1 MMTSQDLINTLPNNA
16 DWAVRA
22 VEIMLQAAIESGAS
36 DLHILCQK
44 DRVVARGR
52 RDCGLFAICEIPLE
66 RRDLLIGRL
75 KALSGLAAFIHN
87 EPQDGRI
94 EWPEDIKGEPRAGKP
109 KSASAT
115 AKAGPARMLRVSF
128 LPTINGQNVV
138 IRFPESAAEEMALD
152 GLGMPP
158 EVHAGICGLLARQEG
173 TILLTGPSSSG
184 KTTTMYAM
192 LRHLYAAHGDR
203 LNFVTIEDPV
213 ECNLGFAAQVQIN
226 EAQDL
231 TFGRALRAS
240 LRQDPNILMI
250 GEIRDE
256 ETAIT
261 AIQAGMTGHLVIS
274 TLHAGRAARVFTRL
288 LSMGIASYLVASALS
303 GSVAQRLARVLCAK
317 CRRPA
322 PPDTGGGFIAVGC
335 DECGGTGYQRRAG
348 LFELVL
354 VTEHLRELILARA
367 TADQIAAEASHSQIG
382 DLTRKARSLCEIG
395 AISRA
400 ELEFLA
406 AGTSD

>member
-1 MMTSQDLINTLPNNA
+1 MTTTQDFINTLPNNP

-22 VEIMLQAAIESGAS
+22 VEILVGAAIKSSAS

-44 DRVVARGR
+44 DRLVARGR
-52 RDCGLFAICEIPLE
+52 RDGGLFQIAELPLE

-75 KALSGLAAFIHN
+75 KALAGLAAFIRN

-94 EWPEDIKGEPRAGKP
+94 EWPEEVLGEARSSKTRNSAAAA
-109 KSASAT
+109 KS
-115 AKAGPARMLRVSF
+115 GPARLLRISF

-138 IRFPESAAEEMALD
+138 VRFPESTAEELALD
-152 GLGMPP
+152 ALGMPA
-158 EVHAGICGLLARQEG
+158 EVYSGVCGLLSRQEG

-192 LRHLYAAHGDR
+192 LRRLNATHGDR

-213 ECNLGFAAQVQIN
+213 ECNLGFAAQVQVN
-226 EAQDL
+226 EAQEL
-231 TFGRALRAS
+231 TFGRALRAA
-240 LRQDPNILMI
+240 LRQDPNVLMI

-288 LSMGIASYLVASALS
+288 LSMGIPSYLVASALS
-303 GSVAQRLARVLCAK
+303 GAVAQRLARVLCAK

-322 PPDTGGGFIAVGC
+322 PSEVGGFMAAGC
-335 DECGGTGYQRRAG
+335 DECAGTGYQRRAG

-354 VTEHLRELILARA
+354 VTEHLRELILARS
-367 TADQIAAEASHSQIG
+367 TVDQIASEAAHSQVG
-382 DLTRKARSLCEIG
+382 DLTKKARSLFEIG

-400 ELEFLA
+400 ELEFLS
-406 AGTSD
+406 AGTAD